1 MEILKFLESIRLPF
15 LDSFFSLVTHLG
27 EETVF
32 IVVGILFFWCI
43 NKKEGYYLLSVG
55 LIGTVVNQFLKLWFR
70 IPRPWVKDP
79 DFTIVESARAEAT
92 GYSFPSG
99 HTQSSVG
106 IFAGIARWNKKLT
119 VRILCISAC
128 VLVPLSRLYLGVHTP
143 LDVGVSLIIAL
154 ILVFGFYPIV
164 KAYLERLPRWIC
176 FICKQGIFILIEAA
190 VVVASNL
197 ILGVED
203 MPLWYDASLVL
214 LGYATLV
221 LFDIALTK
229 LITLYMRKYRD
240 RLSRLM
246 N

>member
-1 MEILKFLESIRLPF
+1 MNIPPSTRKQRRKRTKRLAICAMLSALGVVILYFGALLEIFELCVVALAAMLMVPVVIEYGRGYPWGIYLTTTALSLLLLPQKMP
-15 LDSFFSLVTHLG
+15 G
-27 EETVF
+27 
-32 IVVGILFFWCI
+32 VV
-43 NKKEGYYLLSVG
+43 YLL
-55 LIGTVVNQFLKLWFR
+55 
-70 IPRPWVKDP
+70 
-79 DFTIVESARAEAT
+79 
-92 GYSFPSG
+92 
-99 HTQSSVG
+99 
-106 IFAGIARWNKKLT
+106 
-119 VRILCISAC
+119 
-128 VLVPLSRLYLGVHTP
+128 
-143 LDVGVSLIIAL
+143 
-154 ILVFGFYPIV
+154 FGFYPIV
-164 KAYLERLPRWIC
+164 KAYLARLPRWIC

-229 LITLYMRKYRD
+229 LITLYIRKYRD

>member
-1 MEILKFLESIRLPF
+1 MNTPPTSSRNQRRQRTKRLAICAMLSALGVVILYFGALLEIFELC
-15 LDSFFSLVTHLG
+15 
-27 EETVF
+27 
-32 IVVGILFFWCI
+32 VVGLAAMLMVPVVI
-43 NKKEGYYLLSVG
+43 EYGRGYPWGIYLTTTALSLLLLPQKMPGVVYLL
-55 LIGTVVNQFLKLWFR
+55 
-70 IPRPWVKDP
+70 
-79 DFTIVESARAEAT
+79 
-92 GYSFPSG
+92 
-99 HTQSSVG
+99 
-106 IFAGIARWNKKLT
+106 
-119 VRILCISAC
+119 
-128 VLVPLSRLYLGVHTP
+128 
-143 LDVGVSLIIAL
+143 
-154 ILVFGFYPIV
+154 FGFYPIV